1 MELTKEG
8 RIDMS
13 IASNLVSPPRQTT
26 PSRIELA
33 ESTRDKL
40 SRFGRRRRLIGMT
53 RGLALTVAVAC
64 AALLVAVLVDGL
76 IVHPVAR
83 WFSAISFYATTVTS
97 AMMFCREFLKLA
109 SLSQEAGEM
118 ELHAPELEDRLL
130 SAVELSEQWTVHSP
144 GSLAF
149 QAELQKEVAAE
160 MGGVNPSQLL
170 RWQSIQRALAGG
182 ALALAAV
189 VLLCFV
195 PGLYLPQRIARTLFP
210 FANLGRISDIAIEIE
225 LPNPASGIVAEND
238 VIAVRARVDGR
249 RPAEVWLETRRETT
263 NDRVAMTMLESG
275 NSAESLVA
283 EEAKDDER
291 RESAFESTLSV
302 EQSFVDYRVVSGSAS
317 TAWHRLRTM
326 PRPKVEEFSVE
337 VQLPEYTSESARQ
350 FSSPRGDVTVLAG
363 SRVTLAISADQDL
376 SSAALLWLE
385 GPGGPKSVDL
395 QWDAKRQVYATSF
408 EVTEDLRYR
417 VSITAEESGFSN
429 EYSESYDITCVED
442 LEPVV
447 RWEVPQEPTLTA
459 GIEEVLAWEVRAS
472 DELPLTKLTQEYQVN
487 SGELQSREL
496 NFADS
501 RLAASEGSDESD
513 WQASYRHGW
522 STDLLP
528 MKLQAGDYLETW
540 VRAVDQHGHSV
551 ATEKRTV
558 YLSSRSLDLSLNEA
572 DQTRRDLAE
581 KLDSVAAELEEIA
594 PEKDKQMTS
603 EQVKRLADQ
612 TMETMKAA
620 TAELT
625 QLHLAAAQANS
636 DPAATSEM
644 RLVGEMLSQ
653 IENTKMLE
661 FEQAKEKQD
670 DEATQRAI
678 KSLHGDMKY
687 FARNVRALVTQDV
700 MRRHSK
706 LLREAARAQRGL
718 ANQLR
723 DDSSK
728 DRIKRQQEVLTRQ
741 LRSIAQNIEKE
752 VGQVASGSQG
762 RYRAFGEQLGQI
774 IGGMERQRMDGSLE
788 ALRKQIE
795 ANASAVEARALD
807 THVDGN
813 IFENQKRAID
823 WLESKL
829 KSSGQL
835 VRDFQRTK
843 SNSDKA
849 AANLLN
855 SLQQRRELRRAA
867 ESASRDFARDLGQ
880 TKRALQRILE
890 EDDEKRRDDQL
901 DEVRDALQVLELASE
916 LQESSAILS
925 KLTRDERWQLD
936 SVDTRTD
943 SPRNWVALQKRWEQ
957 AARQAHEANIDSP
970 LIQLIEKL
978 RWDKAAQAASQRIV
992 SRRWDRS
999 EPKSAASDL
1008 MKLAQQ
1014 LSGVQAA
1021 LKPAVEK
1028 AREIIDEAA
1037 PTISELAQ
1045 EAAEKTKELSEDTE
1059 LLSQEVEEQSQEANE
1074 VELAQL
1080 EQQKDRL
1087 QSPMQELREAL
1098 MDRAETHDLLD
1109 SDELD
1114 QARAD
1119 DAGLQIVD
1127 RAAEQTN
1134 ESLDKVTEG
1143 NATKQ
1148 EQKQALAEAAEKQ
1161 ADAAEALEQLAN
1173 IFEPNSNES
1182 PESNSTPQ
1190 ENSDMARLEQIAQ
1203 EMSQQQEGLESNS
1216 TLDQAESLAELAE
1229 MNSQELLEALEQE
1242 LQTDQPMQSAMSD
1255 IAKAAAERA
1264 LEDLQQAA
1272 QKQQE
1277 LTNALEDSDA
1287 ELKAR
1292 KQLLAHDLNAAR
1304 TQARDMMQNLVQEA
1318 NNAAR
1323 QAKQPE
1329 SAETLQDAADKL
1341 SAATENAKPASGESM
1356 ESMRQKAKEFSEAL
1370 ENAGQKLAKAQQDL
1384 QKAQD
1389 ERIHDNGADLNNRR
1403 RETRDRQ
1410 VRTKQTD
1417 ERQLRQ
1423 AESQASAARRQAEQ
1437 QAQQAKRQ
1445 TDQQQRNLDQ
1455 LNRRAEK
1462 SNNPDAMA
1470 AQQERQQN
1478 QVAAAES
1485 RQQAAE
1491 QLAERM
1497 KQREQQAKKQLE
1509 QSRARPDAKL
1519 ESENPAA
1526 EFAGDLLEQA
1536 QERTEGLAKNLGEW
1550 AQWEQPAAEASA
1562 NQLAS
1567 SARKQGGVQ
1576 GEVEQA
1582 ADDLARAGRHEER
1595 LDNQESG
1602 EALAAVAGQADE
1614 AAESALGDAQQAMQD
1629 AAAQAMASPSQQ
1641 ASSSQTSDAQQAGQ
1655 SGEAA
1660 IRDTAES
1667 LEQLLAQQSARSQ
1680 GQSEGAQ
1687 GDSQQQGQNSAAQTP
1702 SQAQNSPQSQSAN
1715 QPSSQNAQNS
1725 TASSNSQDPQSG
1737 SPPKS
1742 NSPNPSANSP
1752 FANLSPQ
1759 EKAQLLD
1766 ELDRQMS
1773 QADANLGQQD
1783 NNSQNPMQSSAQMP
1797 PGTLAQAAKQ
1807 LAMQLSRSQAM
1818 PQNQPT
1824 PNADLGM
1831 ATEST
1836 LANVDPQG
1844 PVDVSVA
1851 RVRRVDG
1858 NWGKLRDQK
1867 SEGAIETKR
1876 STLAPHI
1883 QAQVDAYFR
1892 SVAKEAAKR

>member
-1 MELTKEG
+1 
-8 RIDMS
+8 MS

-26 PSRIELA
+26 PSRVELA
-33 ESTRDKL
+33 ESTRDKI

-83 WFSAISFYATTVTS
+83 WFSAILFYVSTV
-97 AMMFCREFLKLA
+97 AAAVVFCREFFKLA
-109 SLSQEAGEM
+109 SISQEAGVM
-118 ELHAPELEDRLL
+118 ESHAPELEDRLL
-130 SAVELSEQWTVHSP
+130 SAVELSEQWSAHSP

-149 QAELQKEVAAE
+149 QAELQREVAAE

-182 ALALAAV
+182 VLALAAV

-195 PGLYLPQRIARTLFP
+195 PSLHLPQRIARTLFP

-225 LPNPASGIVAEND
+225 LPSPASGIVAEDD
-238 VIAVRARVDGR
+238 VIAVRARVEGR
-249 RPAEVWLETRRETT
+249 RSADVWLETRNEMSS
-263 NDRVAMTMLESG
+263 DRIAMTLLES
-275 NSAESLVA
+275 SPPAETLAV
-283 EEAKDDER
+283 EEKPNDDER
-291 RESAFESTLSV
+291 RESTFESTLSV

-326 PRPKVEEFSVE
+326 PRPSVEEFAFQVR
-337 VQLPEYTSESARQ
+337 LPDYASESTRQ
-350 FSSPRGDVTVLAG
+350 FRSPRGDITVLAG
-363 SRVTLAISADQDL
+363 SRVTLAIRADQKL

-385 GPGGPKSVDL
+385 VPEGPKSVDL
-395 QWDAKRQVYATSF
+395 QWDPERQLYATSF
-408 EVTEDLRYR
+408 EVTESLRYR
-417 VSITAEESGFSN
+417 VAITAEESGFSN
-429 EYSESYDITCVED
+429 EYSESYDITCVDD
-442 LEPVV
+442 LEPAV

-459 GIEEVLAWEVRAS
+459 GIEEILTWEVRAS
-472 DELPLTKLTQEYQVN
+472 DELALAKLAQEYRVN
-487 SGELQSREL
+487 SGEVQSREL
-496 NFADS
+496 NFAVS
-501 RLAASEGSDESD
+501 RLAASVGSDESD
-513 WQASYRHGW
+513 WQARYRHGW

-558 YLSSRSLDLSLNEA
+558 YLSSRSLDLSQSEA

-581 KLDSVAAELEEIA
+581 KLESVAVELEKNA
-594 PEKDKQMTS
+594 PEKDKQMTL

-620 TAELT
+620 SAELT
-625 QLHLAAAQANS
+625 RLHRAAARANS

-644 RLVGEMLSQ
+644 RLVGELLSQ
-653 IENTKMLE
+653 IENTEMREL
-661 FEQAKEKQD
+661 EQAKEKQD
-670 DEATQRAI
+670 DEATQKAI
-678 KSLHGDMKY
+678 KSLHVDMKY
-687 FARNVRALVTQDV
+687 IARNVRALVTQDV

-706 LLREAARAQRGL
+706 LLKEAAQAQRGL
-718 ANQLR
+718 VNQLR

-728 DRIKRQQEVLTRQ
+728 DRITRQHQVLLRQ
-741 LRSIAQNIEKE
+741 LRSLAEDIEKE
-752 VGQVASGSQG
+752 VGQVSSGSQG

-774 IGGMERQRMDGSLE
+774 VGGMESQRMSGSVE

-795 ANASAVEARALD
+795 ANASALEVRALD

-823 WLESKL
+823 WFESKL

-835 VRDFQRTK
+835 VRDFQRTE
-843 SNSDKA
+843 SNAEEA
-849 AANLLN
+849 AVSLLN

-867 ESASRDFARDLGQ
+867 ESASWDFARDLGQ

-890 EDDEKRRDDQL
+890 EDDEKRRDEQL
-901 DEVRDALQVLELASE
+901 DLVRDALQVLELANE

-925 KLTRDERWQLD
+925 KLTRDERWQLN

-943 SPRNWVALQKRWEQ
+943 SPRNWEALQKRLEQ
-957 AARQAHEANIDSP
+957 AARQAHEASIDSP
-970 LIQLIEKL
+970 LIQSIEKL
-978 RWDKAAQAASQRIV
+978 RWDKPAQEASQRIA

-1008 MKLAQQ
+1008 MKLAEQ
-1014 LSGVQAA
+1014 LSGVQTE

-1037 PTISELAQ
+1037 PTISELAK

-1059 LLSQEVEEQSQEANE
+1059 RLSQEVEEQSPEANE

-1098 MDRAETHDLLD
+1098 VDRAETHDLLD
-1109 SDELD
+1109 AEELD
-1114 QARAD
+1114 HARAD

-1127 RAAEQTN
+1127 RAREQTN
-1134 ESLDKVTEG
+1134 ESLDEIPDG

-1148 EQKQALAEAAEKQ
+1148 EQKQALVEAAGKQ

-1182 PESNSTPQ
+1182 SEANSTPQ

-1216 TLDQAESLAELAE
+1216 AFDQAESLAELAE
-1229 MNSQELLEALEQE
+1229 MNSQELLEALERE

-1272 QKQQE
+1272 RKQQE

-1287 ELKAR
+1287 KLKAR
-1292 KQLLAHDLNAAR
+1292 KQLLAHDLNSAR
-1304 TQARDMMQNLVQEA
+1304 TQARDTLQNLVQEA

-1329 SAETLQDAADKL
+1329 SAEALQDAADKL
-1341 SAATENAKPASGESM
+1341 SAASENAKPTNGESM
-1356 ESMRQKAKEFSEAL
+1356 ESMQQKAKEFSEAL
-1370 ENAGQKLAKAQQDL
+1370 ENAGQRLAEAQQGL
-1384 QKAQD
+1384 LEAQA

-1410 VRTKQTD
+1410 ARTKQTD

-1437 QAQQAKRQ
+1437 QLQQAKRQ

-1462 SNNPDAMA
+1462 SNDPDAMA

-1491 QLAERM
+1491 QLAEKL

-1509 QSRARPDAKL
+1509 QSRARPEAKL

-1526 EFAGDLLEQA
+1526 EFASDLLEQA
-1536 QERTEGLAKNLGEW
+1536 QERTEGLAKNLGDW
-1550 AQWEQPAAEASA
+1550 AQSEQPVAEASA

-1567 SARKQGGVQ
+1567 SARKQGDVQ
-1576 GEVEQA
+1576 EEVEQA
-1582 ADDLARAGRHEER
+1582 ADDLGRASRHEER

-1602 EALAAVAGQADE
+1602 EALAAVAGQANE
-1614 AAESALGDAQQAMQD
+1614 AAASALGDSQQAMQE

-1655 SGEAA
+1655 SGEEA
-1660 IRDTAES
+1660 IRDAAES
-1667 LEQLLAQQSARSQ
+1667 LEQLLAQQSAQSQ

-1687 GDSQQQGQNSAAQTP
+1687 GDSQQQGQGAQ
-1702 SQAQNSPQSQSAN
+1702 SQNAQLPDAQSRAQNSPQSQSAN
-1715 QPSSQNAQNS
+1715 QPSSQSAQSS
-1725 TASSNSQDPQSG
+1725 TASNSQRQQQG
-1737 SPPKS
+1737 SPSK
-1742 NSPNPSANSP
+1742 ANSP
-1752 FANLSPQ
+1752 SSSATSPLANLSPQ

-1773 QADANLGQQD
+1773 QSDANLGQQD
-1783 NNSQNPMQSSAQMP
+1783 NNSQNPMQSSAKMP

-1824 PNADLGM
+1824 PSEDLGM

-1836 LANVDPQG
+1836 MANVDPQG
-1844 PVDVSVA
+1844 PVDVSVT
-1851 RVRRVDG
+1851 RVNRVDG
-1858 NWGKLRDQK
+1858 DWGKLRDQK
-1867 SEGAIETKR
+1867 AEGAIETKR

-1892 SVAKEAAKR
+1892 SVAKESAKQ